1 MVEMPWFIYMLFQKG
16 SVDGGETMRQGE
28 VVQVQQV
35 VVQFM
40 TGLLQWQACE
50 ELLEKTLVRSS
61 QYQSP

>member
-1 MVEMPWFIYMLFQKG
+1 MMYWCDAG

-28 VVQVQQV
+28 VMQVQQV

-50 ELLEKTLVRSS
+50 ELLENTLVRSS

>member
-1 MVEMPWFIYMLFQKG
+1 MDWCDAG
-16 SVDGGETMRQGE
+16 NVDGGETMRQGE
-28 VVQVQQV
+28 VVLVQQV

-40 TGLLQWQACE
+40 TGLLQWQTCE